1 MGNLRG
7 TRVGGDDV
15 LEPIG
20 EQDRELSGAAGA
32 IKGQSARRRGIRE
45 RIDQGPRVGRPVR
58 RIPGRLGRKM
68 ILETHRRCQALP
80 A

>member
-45 RIDQGPRVGRPVR
+45 RIDQGPG
-58 RIPGRLGRKM
+58 
-68 ILETHRRCQALP
+68 
-80 A
+80 